1 MKPVNGVRY
10 VAADGTLTLD
20 GMRLFGAMA
29 DDLEAARQI
38 IADAAAVPAP
48 TGGAT
53 VDAEARAAVAA
64 ILGALG

>member
-1 MKPVNGVRY
+1 MRPVNGVRY

-29 DDLEAARQI
+29 ADLEAAQGR
-38 IADAAAVPAP
+38 IAGAAAVAP
-48 TGGAT
+48 PSGGAT